1 MYGAR
6 DSSAQQTEQGG
17 QPGPKKLNTPFK
29 MGNDTVQYVVFVFP
43 NNNTVGSNEF
53 KVALSN
59 YHNKYYSVKSLQI
72 SNSFI
77 GIENQFVM
85 VRQFDNKGM
94 AKGYLEGILDDGEA
108 LQDIDMSYV
117 NPLIITPENMLLLVQ
132 TRDLAGYEDFYN
144 NNYNQ

>member
-1 MYGAR
+1 
-6 DSSAQQTEQGG
+6 
-17 QPGPKKLNTPFK
+17 
-29 MGNDTVQYVVFVFP
+29 VFP

-59 YHNKYYSVKSLQI
+59 YHNKYYSVKNLQI

-77 GIENQFVM
+77 GVENQFVM